1 MDGQLLLIALAPGL
15 GDRDFARAIQI
26 RGGQAVFRFQYLFQ
40 RAFGHDRAA
49 MDASAGAKVND
60 PICSADRVFVMLDHD
75 DGVAQVAQAAQ
86 RGEQAVI
93 VLLVQADAR
102 LIEHIEHARQAGADL
117 AGQADAL
124 ALPAGQGSAGPVK
137 VEIIKPD
144 IVEEA
149 QPLVDFLQDRLGN
162 LLLLIGQ
169 GLVDAAE
176 PLERVTDAHFRGC
189 GDIDAC
195 DLDAECLGLQA
206 RAVAGFAWL
215 RRLIFRQFL
224 AHPRAVGLQQ
234 AAVEIAYDALERL
247 VDRIFLAPV
256 LESQRDR
263 HAARA
268 VQDDK
273 FLVRQQ
279 FFPRRIQA
287 EAIGLGEAG
296 QHLHII
302 RAWWVGFRPRHNC
315 AFFQRQMFV
324 GDHQLRVKFLPL
336 TKAITI
342 RTGALRGVER
352 EQARR
357 DFGNGEARDRAG
369 ELL

>member
-1 MDGQLLLIALAPGL
+1 M
-15 GDRDFARAIQI
+15 
-26 RGGQAVFRFQYLFQ
+26 
-40 RAFGHDRAA
+40 
-49 MDASAGAKVND
+49 
-60 PICSADRVFVMLDHD
+60 
-75 DGVAQVAQAAQ
+75 
-86 RGEQAVI
+86 
-93 VLLVQADAR
+93 
-102 LIEHIEHARQAGADL
+102 
-117 AGQADAL
+117 
-124 ALPAGQGSAGPVK
+124 
-137 VEIIKPD
+137 
-144 IVEEA
+144 
-149 QPLVDFLQDRLGN
+149 
-162 LLLLIGQ
+162 LLLIGQ

-176 PLERVTDAHFRGC
+176 PDQRISNAHFRGC
-189 GDIDAC
+189 GDIDAR
-195 DLDAECLGLQA
+195 DLDAECLRLEA
-206 RAVAGFAWL
+206 RAVAGFARL
-215 RRLIFRQFL
+215 RRLIFRQLF

-268 VQDDK
+268 VQDDELL
-273 FLVRQQ
+273 FGEQI
-279 FFPRRIQA
+279 FPRRIQA

-302 RAWWVGFRPRHNC
+302 RAWRVGFRPGHNR
-315 AFFQRQMFV
+315 AFFQGQMFV